1 MSINSRIRT
10 KKRKRN
16 SFIIIFVCIKN
27 INYINREPPFSSRA
41 LSELK
46 TSFVNVSS
54 SLSCIELF
62 EVDDL
67 MP

>member
-1 MSINSRIRT
+1 M
-10 KKRKRN
+10 KEK
-16 SFIIIFVCIKN
+16 FIYIYIEYSVMIFVCIKN